1 MPKTLSFWAFRWY
14 IPSHEGDTNHAIA
27 RPRPADGDG
36 FGLQEAQRQRDGGW
50 REARAAAAFHP
61 TFHFPQDTPGRHAI
75 PRDTMWLML
84 LNFPNGVRSWGVLPR
99 LKS

>member
-36 FGLQEAQRQRDGGW
+36 FGLQEAL
-50 REARAAAAFHP
+50 AAAAFHP
-61 TFHFPQDTPGRHAI
+61 TFHFPRDTTGRHAT
-75 PRDTMWLML
+75 PQDTL
-84 LNFPNGVRSWGVLPR
+84 
-99 LKS
+99 